1 MVAGEH
7 VQMRLEKENN
17 TILIYDE
24 KTLKY
29 SSKETCK
36 CLYFVFLVTYSLA
49 VLVLVTVYT
58 NSVITEQME
67 NL

>member
-36 CLYFVFLVTYSLA
+36 SLYFLFLVTHSLA
-49 VLVLVTVYT
+49 VLVLVTVVYNNT
-58 NSVITEQME
+58 V
-67 NL
+67 